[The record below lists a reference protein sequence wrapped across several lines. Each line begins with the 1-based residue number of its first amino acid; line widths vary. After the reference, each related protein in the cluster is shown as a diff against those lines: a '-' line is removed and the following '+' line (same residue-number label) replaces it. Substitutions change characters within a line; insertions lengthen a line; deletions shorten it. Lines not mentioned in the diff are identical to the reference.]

1 MSLETLKYPDSRTDW
16 QHFLTENDIQ
26 ILKGGSNGFI
36 NNTANGIT
44 MELKFINSD
53 PWILIGYHDKGE
65 FVELIRKA
73 LVNDNRND
81 ITSDFLRRKYGK
93 LNVPDT
99 SRCVITDYRSKED
112 YKKVVA
118 TIESIKSIIG
128 GTRLASSIT
137 LTETDG
143 KADWL
148 DVSYVMYHVRE
159 KDHLRVSTMGSYM
172 RHGMIENAEVYNK
185 KPKDID
191 VELDHNPPVSWRIN
205 ELQDKEKYPTIE
217 SIQKFLQFHNGAY
230 YIRTEDHKKL
240 NTNGLKDIMPEG
252 YEAFDDPM
260 IRYETIGIKP
270 L

>member
-1 MSLETLKYPDSRTDW
+1 MSLETLRYPDSRNDW
-16 QHFLTENDIQ
+16 HSFLTENDIQ
-26 ILKGGSNGFI
+26 ILKGESNGFC

-44 MELKFINSD
+44 MELKFIDGD
-53 PWILIGYHDKGE
+53 PWILIGYHDKDE
-65 FVELIRKA
+65 YVELIRKA

-81 ITSDFLRRKYGK
+81 ISTDFLQRKYGGARR
-93 LNVPDT
+93 PDT
-99 SRCVITDYRSKED
+99 SRCVITDYRGKED

-128 GTRLASSIT
+128 GTRRSSSII

-143 KADWL
+143 KADWS
-148 DVSYVMYHVRE
+148 DVAYMLFSARE
-159 KDHLRVSTMGSYM
+159 VDHLRVSTLGSYL
-172 RHGMIENAEVYNK
+172 RHNMIETE
-185 KPKDID
+185 DIN
-191 VELDHNPPVSWRIN
+191 VELDHNPPVGWRIN

-240 NTNGLKDIMPEG
+240 NTSGLKDIMPEG
-252 YEAFDDPM
+252 YKAFEDPM
-260 IRYETIGIKP
+260 IRYETMGIKP